1 MALSGVTFDGCSVSA
16 RDHGVLF
23 ARTMPDGVLR
33 GCGVAFNGASVTI
46 SPGYLIACG
55 RVIEVESATTVAVT
69 GTQYTQIVLTINITQ
84 PTFTLSG
91 VNSTS
96 TQFPELTQEDINDG
110 TSTTYQIEIAVVD
123 VANNAIMHSIGSAAY
138 PIRIVSAIPTSSDK
152 DGIYLVT
159 E

>member
-23 ARTMPDGVLR
+23 ARTMTDGVLR

-123 VANNAIMHSIGSAAY
+123 VANNAVMHSIGAAAY
-138 PIRIVSAIPTSSDK
+138 PIRIVNAIPTSSDK